1 MLSKHKLFRAQ
12 TNTSKKYMQNK
23 HTGSHFKT
31 RVVSGI
37 ALTGL
42 VTAGVLIS
50 PLVQVVQAQDY
61 QGQINALNQQSAEKQ
76 GSMNQLGNEAAS
88 LQDTIS
94 NLQAQINSLQSQIQ
108 INDAKRVDTIAQIA
122 AAEAELAHQ
131 KTVLSDDLKAMY
143 VGGQMSHLEQ
153 LATSKNLSDFADQEQ
168 YKSSVQ
174 HKIQNTLKSIN
185 ELRAK
190 LATDKTNLERMI
202 ADLSAMRATVASQQA
217 EQARLLGL
225 NQAQQNELDTQIKA
239 NSSKIADLRKQ
250 QAAENARL
258 FGNRIPAGIPGGGG
272 YPGRWAFAPM
282 DSIIDSWG
290 MYNRECVSWT
300 AFKVAISGRYMPYW
314 GGVGNAKQWD
324 DNARAAGI
332 PVDGSPREG
341 DVAVSNNGTWGHVMY
356 VEQVASDGSIYVSDY
371 NQQYDGVYR
380 AYWITGETV
389 SARGLVFI
397 HF

>member
-1 MLSKHKLFRAQ
+1 MLLKHNLLSA
-12 TNTSKKYMQNK
+12 
-23 HTGSHFKT
+23 HTKNSVTTK
-31 RVVSGI
+31 VVSGLL
-37 ALTGL
+37 LTGL
-42 VTAGVLIS
+42 VVGGVVLS
-50 PLVQVVQAQDY
+50 PLVQAQDY
-61 QGQINALNQQSAEKQ
+61 QAQINALNQQSAQKQ
-76 GSMNQLGNEAAS
+76 SSLNQLDNEAAS
-88 LQDTIS
+88 LQDAIARM
-94 NLQAQINSLQSQIQ
+94 QAQINSLQAQIQ
-108 INDAKRVDTIAQIA
+108 INDAKRLDTIAQIA

-131 KTVLSDDLKAMY
+131 KVVLSDDLKAMY

-153 LATSKNLSDFADQEQ
+153 LATSKDLSDFADQEQ
-168 YKSSVQ
+168 YKVSVQ

-185 ELRAK
+185 ELKVK
-190 LATDKTNLERMI
+190 LATDKVNLERMI
-202 ADLSAMRATVASQQA
+202 ADLSEMRAAVASQQA
-217 EQARLLGL
+217 EQARILAL
-225 NQAQQNELDTQIKA
+225 NEAQQADLDSQIKA

-272 YPGRWAFAPM
+272 YPGKWAFAPM
-282 DSIIDSWG
+282 DTIIDSWG

-300 AFKVAISGRYMPYW
+300 AYKVAVSGRYMPYW
-314 GGVGNAKQWD
+314 GGIGNAKQWD

-332 PVDGSPREG
+332 PVDGNPREG
-341 DVAVSNNGTWGHVMY
+341 DVAVSNSGTWGHVMY

-380 AYWITGETV
+380 AYWINGATV